1 MPKYQSPRKKRALS
15 HGGDNYSDS
24 EDDFEDEKDD
34 DFSFEYIENRI
45 CNLIGKMMM
54 I

>member
-1 MPKYQSPRKKRALS
+1 MSNYQSPKKKRALS
-15 HGGDNYSDS
+15 HRGNNYSDS

-34 DFSFEYIENRI
+34 DFSFEYVANRN
-45 CNLIGKMMM
+45 CYLIVKMMM

>member
-1 MPKYQSPRKKRALS
+1 MSNYQSPKKKRALS
-15 HGGDNYSDS
+15 HRGNNYSDS

-34 DFSFEYIENRI
+34 DFSFEYVANRNCYMI
-45 CNLIGKMMM
+45 VKMMM

>member
-1 MPKYQSPRKKRALS
+1 MSNYQSPKKKRALS
-15 HGGDNYSDS
+15 HRGNNYSDS

-34 DFSFEYIENRI
+34 DFSFEYVVNRNCYMI
-45 CNLIGKMMM
+45 VKMMM

>member
-1 MPKYQSPRKKRALS
+1 MSNYQSPKKKRALS

-34 DFSFEYIENRI
+34 DFSFEYVANRNCYMI
-45 CNLIGKMMM
+45 VKMMM

>member
-1 MPKYQSPRKKRALS
+1 MSNYQSPKKKRALS
-15 HGGDNYSDS
+15 HRGNNYFDS

-34 DFSFEYIENRI
+34 DFSFEYVANRNCYMI
-45 CNLIGKMMM
+45 VKMMM

>member
-1 MPKYQSPRKKRALS
+1 MSNYQSPKKKRALS
-15 HGGDNYSDS
+15 HRGNNYSDS